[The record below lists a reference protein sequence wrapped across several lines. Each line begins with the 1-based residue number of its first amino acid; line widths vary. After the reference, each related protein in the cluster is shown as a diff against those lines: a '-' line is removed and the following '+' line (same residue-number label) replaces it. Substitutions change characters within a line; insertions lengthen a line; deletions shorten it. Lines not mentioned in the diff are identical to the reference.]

1 MSMTTEE
8 RLERI
13 ERLLIIS
20 AKEALTVAEV
30 ALFMGVSES
39 RVRHLTCERAM
50 PYYKQG
56 TKTFFKKSEI
66 EKWMLSDRVDT
77 ASESEEK
84 AATYVQLNK
93 SNLRWKT
100 KS

>member
-1 MSMTTEE
+1 MTTEE

-13 ERLLIIS
+13 ERLLVIS

-39 RVRHLTCERAM
+39 RVRHLTSERQM
-50 PYYKQG
+50 PFYKQG

-66 EKWMLSDRVDT
+66 EKWMLSEKVESN
-77 ASESEEK
+77 SEIQTK
-84 AATYVQLNK
+84 ADTYVQLNK
-93 SNLRWKT
+93 ERRIIWNQN
-100 KS
+100 